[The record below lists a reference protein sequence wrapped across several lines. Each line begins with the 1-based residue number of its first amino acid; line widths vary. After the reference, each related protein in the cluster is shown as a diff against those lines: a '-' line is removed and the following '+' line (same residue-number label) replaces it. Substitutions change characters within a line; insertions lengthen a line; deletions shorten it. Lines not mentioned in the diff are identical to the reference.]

1 MQKRSLNNQPFLKPT
16 VSVIIP
22 VLNASETI
30 RELLDILHQQTYD
43 ADKTEIFIVDNGSD
57 DYTITKA
64 RQYPVTVLQ
73 ELSVKSPY
81 AARNFGLKQAKG
93 EIIAMTDANK
103 IPEKTWIEE
112 GVKALNSEKADL
124 AGGDIQFRLSDHPT
138 AAEVYDA
145 ITFNDNRRFVAE
157 ENGAATGNL
166 FFRKEVLREMGFFPE
181 KARSGMDIWW
191 TQNAVRNGHK
201 LVYAEKAV
209 VWCKPRNLKQVLKK
223 SYRVGISHPFNQKQA
238 GKSTIYILMMILR
251 TFMPPKVRPLKEKMN
266 QIKPAVPVSSVWR
279 VVWLS
284 KIYMGF
290 GRISGLFRMNSESSI
305 REKNHQP

>member
-1 MQKRSLNNQPFLKPT
+1 VHKRSLNNQPSLKPT

-30 RELLDILHQQTYD
+30 RELLDVLHQQTYD
-43 ADKTEIFIVDNGSD
+43 ADKTEIFIIDNGSD
-57 DYTITKA
+57 DDTITKA

-73 ELSVKSPY
+73 EASMKSPY
-81 AARNFGLKQAKG
+81 AARNLGLKQAKG

-112 GVKALNSEKADL
+112 GVEALNSEKADL
-124 AGGDIQFRLSDHPT
+124 AGGDIQFLLSDQPA
-138 AAEVYDA
+138 AAEVFDA
-145 ITFNDNRRFVAE
+145 MTFNDNRRFVAE

-166 FFRKEVLREMGFFPE
+166 FFRKDVLREMGFFPE
-181 KARSGMDIWW
+181 EARSGMDIWW
-191 TQNAVRNGHK
+191 TQLAVRSGYR
-201 LVYAEKAV
+201 LVFAGKAV
-209 VWCKPRNLKQVLKK
+209 VWCKPRSYRQVLNK

-238 GKSTIYILMMILR
+238 GKSTTYILMMIFR

-266 QIKPAVPVSSVWR
+266 NMKPDVSISSVWR
-279 VVWLS
+279 VAWLS

-290 GRISGLFRMNSESSI
+290 GRISGLFRMNSNPSI
-305 REKNHQP
+305 RK